1 MLQNHL
7 LNLLDKEK
15 DRAKRRPHLMT
26 HSRCEVLR
34 VLVLLDI
41 LSKLYLVHPREDLFS
56 DVAYENH
63 SCVLTEVLL
72 LLDFDFDEA
81 IF

>member
-1 MLQNHL
+1 
-7 LNLLDKEK
+7 
-15 DRAKRRPHLMT
+15 MT

-81 IF
+81 IFELLHDLTCIPILLLALR